1 MQSWQ
6 MREAKTKLSELVT
19 LAREVGP
26 QAITRRGKPVAV
38 LVSIDAFKLLSH
50 QGESLAAFMQRS
62 PLVGWTNS
70 ISRAIQAQR
79 GTGPINGFIT
89 FYGITGIG
97 YFPKSD
103 QQQSVGGGLIFG
115 HLAFQMCECQ
125 A

>member
-62 PLVGWTNS
+62 PL
-70 ISRAIQAQR
+70 R
-79 GTGPINGFIT
+79 GLDELDLTRNPGPTRNG
-89 FYGITGIG
+89 
-97 YFPKSD
+97 
-103 QQQSVGGGLIFG
+103 
-115 HLAFQMCECQ
+115 AN
-125 A
+125 